1 MIMTELLE
9 GAAIFAWA
17 LFVLLDTKSRGRWDA

>member
-1 MIMTELLE
+1 MTELLE

-17 LFVLLDTKSRGRWDA
+17 LFVLLETKPRSRWGA

>member
-1 MIMTELLE
+1 MTEQLLE

-17 LFVLLDTKSRGRWDA
+17 LFVMLETKPRGRWGA